1 MFTQNINPLAH
12 QLTSSFQITPVAVN
26 TIGYQYFIVYAVISA
41 CIVPLVYFLYPE
53 TMGRSLEELEMLFSE
68 SPSIMSIVKES
79 KRKPTQGGLVSAH
92 MREKLGNDDD
102 EVEYKA

>member
-1 MFTQNINPLAH
+1 
-12 QLTSSFQITPVAVN
+12 
-26 TIGYQYFIVYAVISA
+26 
-41 CIVPLVYFLYPE
+41 
-53 TMGRSLEELEMLFSE
+53 MGRSLEELEMLFSE
-68 SPSIMSIVKES
+68 TPSIRAIVKES

>member
-1 MFTQNINPLAH
+1 MSNNKIFAH
-12 QLTSSFQITPVAVN
+12 QLTLSLQITPVAVN

-68 SPSIMSIVKES
+68 TPSIRAIVKES

-92 MREKLGNDDD
+92 MREKLANDDD
-102 EVEYKA
+102 EIEYKA

>member
-1 MFTQNINPLAH
+1 MSNNKIFAH
-12 QLTSSFQITPVAVN
+12 QLTLSLQITPVAVN

-68 SPSIMSIVKES
+68 SPSIRAIVKES

-92 MREKLGNDDD
+92 MREKLANDDD

>member
-1 MFTQNINPLAH
+1 MSNDRIFSTATNTFP
-12 QLTSSFQITPVAVN
+12 QITPVAVN

-68 SPSIMSIVKES
+68 SPSIRAIVKES

-92 MREKLGNDDD
+92 MREKLGRDEDD